1 MFSVGCCRYEIL
13 TDQTLCPLDLGL
25 FSGVMSG
32 LLKDYVAEPTI
43 TKIFKFLG
51 RKGLDWFTTSEPE
64 AEISNLQQRLLYR
77 LLQRCETELEEQIF
91 QATGQASP
99 ERPAE
104 GNRHLQYIR
113 QRQTEVKQKIDNA
126 DFITRA
132 AGKAG
137 EVLARMKRYAL
148 LWQLPKRSSLDCF
161 VGLLS

>member
-1 MFSVGCCRYEIL
+1 MFSAGCCKYEIL
-13 TDQTLCPLDLGL
+13 TGQALCPLDLGL

-32 LLKDYVAEPTI
+32 LLKDYVAEPTVA
-43 TKIFKFLG
+43 KIFEFLG

-64 AEISNLQQRLLYR
+64 AEISNLQQRRLYR

-99 ERPAE
+99 ERAAE
-104 GNRHLQYIR
+104 GNRHL

-126 DFITRA
+126 DFTTRA